1 MAYVRKMSCKS
12 EEIVNFRRK
21 SRRKDKNEIQCM
33 HGGTGMQNVY
43 DKVLLE
49 ESGLLGVKNYIGKFQ
64 RVLEETDPFRWK

>member
-33 HGGTGMQNVY
+33 HGETGMQNRY
-43 DKVLLE
+43 DNSVP
-49 ESGLLGVKNYIGKFQ
+49 GKIAS
-64 RVLEETDPFRWK
+64 P

>member
-33 HGGTGMQNVY
+33 HGGTSMQNLY
-43 DKVLLE
+43 DKIILGIITFLE
-49 ESGLLGVKNYIGKFQ
+49 GKELH
-64 RVLEETDPFRWK
+64 RKVATSPGRN